1 MAACGTSE
9 PRTVFN
15 RADERVERSE
25 MDDPDARDRI
35 NAEKGRVEGLIHSLK
50 GELGAENESDD
61 AELSDYD
68 QHPADNATDTF
79 ERERDLGLLD
89 DLEAEFRELEDALG
103 RIDAGTYGVDETT
116 GEPIDP
122 ERLQALPAART
133 NVVQPDRPTAEPHDE
148 AP

>member
-1 MAACGTSE
+1 
-9 PRTVFN
+9 
-15 RADERVERSE
+15 
-25 MDDPDARDRI
+25 MDDAEARDRI
-35 NAEKGRVEGLIHSLK
+35 NAEKARVESLISGLK

-61 AELSDYD
+61 AELSGYD
-68 QHPADNATDTF
+68 QHPADTATDTF

-103 RIDAGTYGVDETT
+103 RIDAGTYGIDEIS

-122 ERLQALPAART
+122 ERLEAVPAART
-133 NVVQPDRPTAEPHDE
+133 NVVPPVRPSTEARDE

>member
-1 MAACGTSE
+1 
-9 PRTVFN
+9 
-15 RADERVERSE
+15 
-25 MDDPDARDRI
+25 MDDADARARV
-35 NAEKGRVEGLIHSLK
+35 NAEKERVEGLISSLK

-68 QHPADNATDTF
+68 QHPADTATDTF

-103 RIDAGTYGVDETT
+103 RIDAGTYGIDEVT
-116 GEPIDP
+116 GEQINP
-122 ERLQALPAART
+122 ERLDALPAART
-133 NVVQPDRPTAEPHDE
+133 NVVQPERPSTEPHDE

>member
-1 MAACGTSE
+1 
-9 PRTVFN
+9 
-15 RADERVERSE
+15 
-25 MDDPDARDRI
+25 MDDADARARI
-35 NAEKGRVEGLIHSLK
+35 NSEKARVEGLIKSLK

-68 QHPADNATDTF
+68 QHPADTATDTF

-103 RIDAGTYGVDETT
+103 RIDAGTYGIDEIT
-116 GEPIDP
+116 GEAIDP
-122 ERLQALPAART
+122 ERLEAVPSART
-133 NVVQPDRPTAEPHDE
+133 NVTPPVRPGTEARDE

>member
-1 MAACGTSE
+1 
-9 PRTVFN
+9 
-15 RADERVERSE
+15 
-25 MDDPDARDRI
+25 MDDDDARARI
-35 NAEKGRVEGLIHSLK
+35 NAEKARVEGLIHSLK

-68 QHPADNATDTF
+68 QHPADTATDTF

-103 RIDAGTYGVDETT
+103 RIDAGTYGVDEAT
-116 GEPIDP
+116 GEAIDP
-122 ERLQALPAART
+122 ERLRALPAART
-133 NVVQPDRPTAEPHDE
+133 NVVRPARATGEPHDE

>member
-1 MAACGTSE
+1 
-9 PRTVFN
+9 
-15 RADERVERSE
+15 
-25 MDDPDARDRI
+25 MDDTNARARI
-35 NAEKGRVEGLIHSLK
+35 NAEKARVEGLINGLK

-68 QHPADNATDTF
+68 QHPADTGTDTF

-103 RIDAGTYGVDETT
+103 RIDAGTYGVDEVT
-116 GEPIDP
+116 GEPIHP
-122 ERLQALPAART
+122 ERLEALPAART
-133 NVVQPDRPTAEPHDE
+133 NVVPPTRPSTAAHDE

>member
-1 MAACGTSE
+1 
-9 PRTVFN
+9 
-15 RADERVERSE
+15 
-25 MDDPDARDRI
+25 MDDAEARDRI
-35 NAEKGRVEGLIHSLK
+35 NAEKARVENLISSLK

-68 QHPADNATDTF
+68 QHPADTATDTF

-103 RIDAGTYGVDETT
+103 RIDAGTYGIDEVT

-122 ERLQALPAART
+122 ARLEALPAART
-133 NVVQPDRPTAEPHDE
+133 NVERPERPSDEPRDE

>member
-1 MAACGTSE
+1 
-9 PRTVFN
+9 
-15 RADERVERSE
+15 
-25 MDDPDARDRI
+25 MDDADARARV
-35 NAEKGRVEGLIHSLK
+35 NAEKERIEGLISSLK

-68 QHPADNATDTF
+68 QHPADTATDTF

-103 RIDAGTYGVDETT
+103 RVDAGTYGIDEVT

-122 ERLQALPAART
+122 ERLEAMPAART
-133 NVVQPDRPTAEPHDE
+133 NVVQPARPSTEAHDE

>member
-1 MAACGTSE
+1 
-9 PRTVFN
+9 
-15 RADERVERSE
+15 
-25 MDDPDARDRI
+25 MDDAEARDRI
-35 NAEKGRVEGLIHSLK
+35 NAEKARVESLISGLK
-50 GELGAENESDD
+50 GELSAENESDD

-68 QHPADNATDTF
+68 QHPADTATDTF

-103 RIDAGTYGVDETT
+103 RIDAGTYGIDEIT

-122 ERLQALPAART
+122 ERLEAVPAART
-133 NVVQPDRPTAEPHDE
+133 NVVPPARPSTEARDE

>member
-1 MAACGTSE
+1 
-9 PRTVFN
+9 
-15 RADERVERSE
+15 
-25 MDDPDARDRI
+25 MDDAEARDRI
-35 NAEKGRVEGLIHSLK
+35 NAEKARVESLIAGLK

-68 QHPADNATDTF
+68 QHPADTGTDTF
-79 ERERDLGLLD
+79 ERERDLGILD

-103 RIDAGTYGVDETT
+103 RIDAGTYGIDEIT

-122 ERLQALPAART
+122 ERLEAVPAART
-133 NVVQPDRPTAEPHDE
+133 NVVPPVRPSTEARDE